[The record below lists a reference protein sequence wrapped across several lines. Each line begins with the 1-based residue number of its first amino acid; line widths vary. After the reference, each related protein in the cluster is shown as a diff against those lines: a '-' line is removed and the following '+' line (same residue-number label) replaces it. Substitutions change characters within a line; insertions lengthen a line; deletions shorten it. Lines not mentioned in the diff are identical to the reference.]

1 MAKNKIDS
9 EELNTNIFYDFYIL
23 ARDRISQLQRKMRL
37 FCYEFSANTMVC

>member
-37 FCYEFSANTMVC
+37 FCSEFSANTMVS

>member
-23 ARDRISQLQRKMRL
+23 AKDRISQLQRKMRL
-37 FCYEFSANTMVC
+37 FCYEFSANTMVS

>member
-23 ARDRISQLQRKMRL
+23 ARDRIGQLQRKMRL
-37 FCYEFSANTMVC
+37 FCYEFSANTMVS

>member
-9 EELNTNIFYDFYIL
+9 EELNKNIIYDFYIL

-37 FCYEFSANTMVC
+37 FCYEFSANTMVS